1 MSRRKYIRIISFLSF
16 LSVFLCVST
25 AVFGFRAYK
34 YKLYATVSNERAIS
48 ELCENLDNIST
59 VLQKGVYSNSKA
71 MLSDIS
77 SKIERSAACA
87 KVSLGQLTD
96 KSVDTEEIY
105 KFLSQ
110 VGDFTSSILKN
121 LNDKNEI
128 SSTQRDSIE
137 KLYSYSSSLASSI
150 GEIRDG
156 YYDSTVTFEKD
167 YSNLSLNKKDEAELF
182 SDSVND
188 IEQSLADYPTLV
200 YDGPFADSVLKREA
214 LFVKGKDEIT
224 AAQAKEKAA
233 KLLGADST
241 SLRQESDEDSALSL
255 YCFSMGEKSIAIT
268 KQGGY
273 LCYMTNS
280 DFSLESTISEKEA
293 VKRAKAYLDSIGY
306 ENMSETYYSDWDGV
320 CTVNFAYYQDGV
332 TYYSD
337 LIKVSVALDSGKVV
351 AIDARGFLTNHC
363 QRSIPKEILSKE
375 QCQKKLCENLSVVS
389 CKKALIPLSSGK
401 ESFCYEF
408 HCKDKNSNEVLVY
421 LNAQTAQE
429 ENILLLLYADGGVMT
444 K

>member
-1 MSRRKYIRIISFLSF
+1 MSRRKYIRIVSFLSF
-16 LSVFLCVST
+16 LSVFLCVAT
-25 AVFGFRAYK
+25 AVFGFKAYK

-59 VLQKGVYSNSKA
+59 TLQKGVYSNSET

-96 KSVDTEEIY
+96 KSVDTQQIY

-110 VGDFTSSILKN
+110 VGDFTSGVLKSLKN
-121 LNDKNEI
+121 EKGI
-128 SSTQRDSIE
+128 SSSQRDSIE
-137 KLYSYSSSLASSI
+137 KLYAYSSSLSSSI

-167 YSNLSLNKKDEAELF
+167 YSNLSLSGGEEAELF

-200 YDGPFADSVLKREA
+200 YDGPFADSILKREA
-214 LFVKGKDEIT
+214 LFVKGKSEIT
-224 AAQAKEKAA
+224 ASQAKEKAA
-233 KLLGADST
+233 KFLGADIT
-241 SLRQESDEDSALSL
+241 SLRQDSDEESALNL
-255 YCFSMGEKSIAIT
+255 YCFSEGEKSIAIT
-268 KQGGY
+268 KEGGY

-320 CTVNFAYYQDGV
+320 CTINFAYLKDGV
-332 TYYSD
+332 THYAD
-337 LIKVSVALDSGKVV
+337 LIKVSVALDKGEVV
-351 AIDARGFLTNHC
+351 AVDARGFLTNHC
-363 QRSIPKEILSKE
+363 QRTIPKKILSKKE
-375 QCQKKLCENLSVVS
+375 CQKNLCENLTVISS
-389 CKKALIPLSSGK
+389 KKALIPLSSGK

-421 LNAQTAQE
+421 INAQTAQE